1 MLKVK
6 SNQYNEQQG
15 VTNIMNSDSMV
26 DSGQ

>member
-6 SNQYNEQQG
+6 SNQYNEQQA